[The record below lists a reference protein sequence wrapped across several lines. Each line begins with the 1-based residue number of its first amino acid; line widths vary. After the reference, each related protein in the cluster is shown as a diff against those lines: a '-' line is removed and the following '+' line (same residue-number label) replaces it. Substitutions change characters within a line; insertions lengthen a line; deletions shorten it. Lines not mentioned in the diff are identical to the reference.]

1 MESAVVLSSGNIN
14 HNYIETLNSI
24 KKSGF
29 KNVFIKWYDRDYTLQ
44 NKELE
49 YARQLGLNIIFAH
62 LGYDYIND
70 LWNDCGDYL
79 VSRYK
84 SDIKT
89 CFDNGINLVVMHL
102 CAGFDAP
109 MYNEI
114 GIRRLKEIASY
125 AEELGVR
132 IAFENTKVQ
141 GYQEYV
147 LSNIH
152 NKNVGICFD
161 IGHAHAHFKDKFNFE
176 LFKDKIFA
184 VHIHDNNGELDEHLI
199 PFDGNIDYKYYL
211 KKLKE
216 CNYNGPM
223 TLELYYTKYYLNTNL
238 DSYYKKGYE
247 VSNTLINMYNNI

>member
-29 KNVFIKWYDRDYTLQ
+29 KNVFIKWYDRDYALQ

-89 CFDNGINLVVMHL
+89 CFDNGDSIESV
-102 CAGFDAP
+102 
-109 MYNEI
+109 
-114 GIRRLKEIASY
+114 S
-125 AEELGVR
+125 
-132 IAFENTKVQ
+132 
-141 GYQEYV
+141 
-147 LSNIH
+147 
-152 NKNVGICFD
+152 
-161 IGHAHAHFKDKFNFE
+161 DKF
-176 LFKDKIFA
+176 
-184 VHIHDNNGELDEHLI
+184 
-199 PFDGNIDYKYYL
+199 DYKE
-211 KKLKE
+211 KE
-216 CNYNGPM
+216 YNDINV
-223 TLELYYTKYYLNTNL
+223 EDDSESFIL
-238 DSYYKKGYE
+238 DSD
-247 VSNTLINMYNNI
+247 NTERD